1 MERQKLVSVT
11 KNNLIIQFYKAS
23 GKGGQKRN
31 KCETACR
38 IVHPPSGVTVTCG
51 DERSQL
57 QNKRKAFKHLVEHQK
72 FKQWLRIE
80 SCRAAGILP
89 TREQLEKEVD
99 EWMKDENLKVEYL

>member
-11 KNNLIIQFYKAS
+11 KDDLVIQFYKAS

-38 IVHPPSGVTVTCG
+38 MSHPPSGVTVTCC

-57 QNKRKAFKHLVEHQK
+57 QNKRKAFKHLVEHPD
-72 FKQWLRIE
+72 FRRWLKIE
-80 SCRAAGILP
+80 SCRAAGTLP
-89 TREQLEKEVD
+89 TKEHLEKEV
-99 EWMKDENLKVEYL
+99 EEMMKEENLKIEYL